1 MGTPPPG
8 GGPGS
13 GTFSGIDP
21 ARLKGMIDS
30 LGDAAHILKSA
41 NGWNSRFTEHGVDT
55 GGLTRLAGVGAWVEG
70 QLPTLKRRFDLAAA
84 YERNHP
90 QPGRKMV
97 QIPDD
102 FRSLQEAQRLGRE
115 LADRMNG
122 VNRTDE
128 GGAQEI
134 HRIAGELARYQDDPE
149 LMAAFYASVNP
160 NWLST
165 LPTFMTQSGSTT
177 AGGDLKI
184 FSHALATATS
194 ATFLATPGFD
204 KVNQVMLR
212 PSEHPSDAWGRLA
225 LMQYGHFPT
234 AYLKTAAK
242 NLALDQFDK
251 DPGGTDWRG
260 GNGFDAAKYGLPEDN
275 LALALNL
282 LGKDGAA
289 ARQVL
294 NGMQHGD
301 IKKTYDLFL
310 DYAKG
315 YGTGDQVAAGLG
327 RAVEA
332 GSGVG
337 AEEPGRHS
345 LEASRFAFTAMTHL
359 GSKGK
364 DVPWSMKVS
373 MANLGA
379 SYLHELTSG
388 ARDDDAPYRQ
398 SGMGRP
404 ANWTD
409 LPGLTPSFYL
419 SPQDVDA
426 FLSTF
431 AGSDPATEVF
441 DRAAGAFGD
450 QAIRAAAQHDADAVN
465 AGLPDPGRMTRV
477 SRAFGK
483 LAASEYRA
491 QVTAGKDMDKQEAS
505 VRGVLKDVIS
515 LGLGEV
521 PFASKT
527 GEYIWKGAQFA
538 FGKWGLDPWQQ
549 GDSPHEKAVTRE
561 YANYDRMQR
570 FRMTQYLY
578 DSGYPVQ
585 PPPPKAALNPDGT
598 LKSFQQLHQE
608 AQQEGGKDPNAAFQ
622 RKLQMLTDWADST
635 AGQDDDRFDN
645 KVDDAAEAAGRT
657 TGGSTPPAPPN

>member
-1 MGTPPPG
+1 MSTPPPG

-21 ARLKGMIDS
+21 GRLKGMIDS

-41 NGWNSRFTEHGVDT
+41 NGWNSRFAEHGVDT
-55 GGLTRLAGVGAWVEG
+55 GGLTRLVGVGAWVEG
-70 QLPTLKRRFDLAAA
+70 QLPSLKRRFDLAAA

-90 QPGRKMV
+90 EPGRKMV
-97 QIPDD
+97 QIPDT

-115 LADRMNG
+115 LAGRLNG

-134 HRIAGELARYQDDPE
+134 HRIAGELARYRDAPE
-149 LMAAFYASVNP
+149 LLAAFYASVRP
-160 NWLST
+160 NWLSQ
-165 LPTFMTQSGSTT
+165 LPTYMNQSASTT
-177 AGGDLKI
+177 ASGDLKI
-184 FSHALATATS
+184 FSQALGTATS
-194 ATFLATPGFD
+194 AKFLSTPGFD
-204 KVNQVMLR
+204 KVNQLMLH

-234 AYLKTAAK
+234 EYVKTAAK
-242 NLALDQFDK
+242 NLALDRFDK
-251 DPGGTDWRG
+251 DPEGTDWRG
-260 GNGFDAAKYGLPEDN
+260 SHMPEASTYGLSEDT

-310 DYAKG
+310 NYAKG

-327 RAVEA
+327 KAVEA

-337 AEEPGRHS
+337 TEEPGHHS
-345 LEASRFAFTAMTHL
+345 LEASRFAFNAMTHL
-359 GSKGK
+359 GDKGK
-364 DVPWSMKVS
+364 DIPPPMKVS
-373 MANLGA
+373 MGSLGT

-404 ANWTD
+404 PNWTD

-419 SPQDVDA
+419 SPQDTDQ

-441 DRAAGAFGD
+441 DRAAGAFSD
-450 QAIRAAAQHDADAVN
+450 QAIRAAAKRDADAVN
-465 AGLPDPGRMTRV
+465 AGHADPRWMTRV
-477 SRAFGK
+477 SRAFGR

-538 FGKWGLDPWQQ
+538 FGKWALDPWQQ
-549 GDSPHEKAVTRE
+549 GDNPHEKEVTQE

-585 PPPPKAALNPDGT
+585 PPPPKEVLNPDGT
-598 LKSFQQLHQE
+598 LKSFQQLHHE

-622 RKLQMLTDWADST
+622 RKLQLLTDWADST
-635 AGQDDDRFDN
+635 ASRDNDRFDN

-657 TGGSTPPAPPN
+657 TGGSTPPVPPN